1 MNEHTPQPRTTQ
13 AADGLPRRKWTAS
26 EIERMLEAGILQD
39 GERFELI
46 GGELVA
52 MPAKGQQ
59 HELLKLEL
67 NVYWVRRLSPD
78 LMLGQETPLRLGPYD
93 EPEPEFIIYPRSIMP
108 HDVRGDSVLLV
119 VEIADSSLRRDRN
132 IKAQLYAS
140 FGVREYWVIQASTR
154 ATWVH
159 RDPVGSGYASIV
171 ERPAEELLTPLLAP
185 ALAVRLADLG

>member
-1 MNEHTPQPRTTQ
+1 
-13 AADGLPRRKWTAS
+13 
-26 EIERMLEAGILQD
+26 MLEAGLLQD

-154 ATWVH
+154 ATWFH